1 MQADESTVLLFGKYK
16 GLSVESVMEKD
27 AQYLMWVES
36 KGLLSFSDDLQEAI
50 SINAEIEHAEFL
62 REYCDNE
69 QCIEY

>member
-1 MQADESTVLLFGKYK
+1 MKVNESTVLSFGKYK

-27 AQYLMWVES
+27 SQYLMWAES
-36 KGLLSFSDDLQEAI
+36 KGFLSFSDDLQEAI
-50 SINAEIEHAEFL
+50 SINAEIENAEFL